1 MADAARI
8 LVVDDD
14 PLNRMLL
21 GANLKEDGHEV
32 IEAENG
38 RRALETLAEE
48 KIDLVLMDIEMP
60 EMDGY
65 AVLDARK
72 SLPNLRDIPWVVVSG
87 VDEMASIVRC
97 IKAGADD
104 YLPKPFDAV
113 ILKARVDALLEK
125 KRLRDQE
132 KALVET
138 VTNQAEELRAWN
150 EQLEQRVEEGME
162 QVERLGKLRR
172 FLPPQLVDLIVSG
185 GEEQLSSHRRDIT
198 VVFCDLRGF
207 TSFSET
213 AEPEDVMDV
222 LHELHEAVCPIVFE
236 RGGTLAHFTGDGMM
250 VFLNDPIPCE
260 NPALDGVRLGL
271 EMRDK
276 AATLSDGWKRRGH
289 DLGLGVGV
297 ASGYATCGRIGYGE
311 RFEYTAIGTVPN
323 LAARLCDAAAA
334 GEVLISERVYQAIE
348 DTVAAEPAGTLDLK
362 GLTRPVT
369 TFSVSG
375 IGGG

>member
-1 MADAARI
+1 MPEAARI

-38 RRALETLAEE
+38 RLALETLAATPV
-48 KIDLVLMDIEMP
+48 DLVLMDIEMP

-72 SLPNLRDIPWVVVSG
+72 SLPALRDTPWVVVSA
-87 VDEMASIVRC
+87 VDDMDSVVRC

-138 VTNQAEELRAWN
+138 VTSQAEELKAWN
-150 EQLEQRVEEGME
+150 EQLEQRVEDGMQ
-162 QVERLGKLRR
+162 QVERLGRLRR
-172 FLPPQLVDLIVSG
+172 FLPAQLADLIVSG

-213 AEPEDVMDV
+213 SEPEDVMDV
-222 LHELHEAVCPIVFE
+222 LHELHEAICPIVFE

-250 VFLNDPIPCE
+250 VFLNDPIPTD
-260 NPALDGVRLGL
+260 NAALQGVRLGL
-271 EMRDK
+271 DMRDK
-276 AATLSDGWKRRGH
+276 AETLSDGWKRKGH

-297 ASGYATCGRIGYGE
+297 ASGYATCGRIGFGE

-323 LAARLCDAAAA
+323 LAARLCDVAAPS
-334 GEVLISERVYQAIE
+334 EVLISERVYQIVE
-348 DTVAAEPAGTLDLK
+348 GDVTAEPAGAFDLK
-362 GLTRPVT
+362 GLTRPVN
-369 TFSVSG
+369 TFRVTA
-375 IGGG
+375 IAER